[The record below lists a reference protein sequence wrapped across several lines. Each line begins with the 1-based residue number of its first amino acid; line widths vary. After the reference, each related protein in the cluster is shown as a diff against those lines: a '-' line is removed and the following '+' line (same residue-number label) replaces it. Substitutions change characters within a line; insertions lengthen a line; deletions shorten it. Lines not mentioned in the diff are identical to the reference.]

1 MMASTSGTAAK
12 PGAQAPVARNCR
24 MIDGTGLRQM
34 LLLIPALAGASL
46 LLVGGALASA
56 IEPSV
61 VDAVADRPLAAVQIA
76 AGLGLSLA
84 LLAVPAT
91 RVVGRLL
98 GRPSV
103 TLSGGAVSVIERTM
117 LGRRERTIP
126 LSAFVGVAHHIRA
139 SLSGL
144 THEIVLVHPLPRYSV
159 TLVSAEK
166 VTQTMLDDVSREL
179 GLPEVPARTLYERHV
194 TQSPRTVENPTLAGA
209 SA

>member
-1 MMASTSGTAAK
+1 
-12 PGAQAPVARNCR
+12 
-24 MIDGTGLRQM
+24 MIEGTGLRQM

-61 VDAVADRPLAAVQIA
+61 VDAMADRPLAVVQIA
-76 AGLGLSLA
+76 AGIGLSLA

-103 TLSGGAVSVIERTM
+103 TLAGGAVSVIERTL

-144 THEIVLVHPLPRYSV
+144 THEIVLVHPEPRLSV

-166 VTQTMLDDVSREL
+166 VTQAMLDEASRDL
-179 GLPEVPARTLYERHV
+179 GLPEVPARSLYERRV
-194 TQSPRTVENPTLAGA
+194 TQSPRTAENPTLAAA